1 MKFAKICKCLKR
13 YLVPLLLLVGMA
25 SAEDIAQQNIV
36 AESLPAYYPAQ
47 FEQVRVI
54 NTINTGKNF
63 LEADALHFSI
73 WNNAKVHLLK
83 TEFGNLVD
91 LKPGMVI
98 GFTIKKFGDTS
109 YINEIWELPEE
120 MAPPLQ

>member
-1 MKFAKICKCLKR
+1 MKYVKICKYLKL
-13 YLVPLLLLVGMA
+13 YIMPMLLVVSLA
-25 SAEDIAQQNIV
+25 NAEDIAEQNIV
-36 AESLPAYYPAQ
+36 TDNLPAYYPAQ

-54 NTINTGKNF
+54 NTINSGKNF

-98 GFTIKKFGDTS
+98 GFTIKQFGDTS

-120 MAPPLQ
+120 MAPPPQ